1 MCTER
6 GEDIINLKNSK
17 KILLFHKLKILFY
30 TQFIRSTQIISKYLC
45 MSVSFFTYPL
55 CMIRAKCI
63 LQNTSF
69 FHLIGETSMH
79 HLFPFLP
86 TTLTVL
92 DEIPIFELS
101 IDFKITCHFAKI
113 HFEKN
118 MFNILHYVRCL
129 GVLVKVFWFLF
140 FQFQLIL

>member
-6 GEDIINLKNSK
+6 GEDIINLNNSK

-86 TTLTVL
+86 TTLTAL

-118 MFNILHYVRCL
+118 MFNIIVNYERCPIKSF
-129 GVLVKVFWFLF
+129 GFF
-140 FQFQLIL
+140 FQFHLIL

>member
-1 MCTER
+1 
-6 GEDIINLKNSK
+6 
-17 KILLFHKLKILFY
+17 
-30 TQFIRSTQIISKYLC
+30 
-45 MSVSFFTYPL
+45 MSVCFFTYPL

-79 HLFPFLP
+79 HLLPFLP
-86 TTLTVL
+86 TTLTAL

-118 MFNILHYVRCL
+118 MFNIIVHYKRCFRFFFSISFDFVRGWCWFE
-129 GVLVKVFWFLF
+129 VFY
-140 FQFQLIL
+140 ILKYNKKYLNFIPVFKS

>member
-1 MCTER
+1 
-6 GEDIINLKNSK
+6 
-17 KILLFHKLKILFY
+17 
-30 TQFIRSTQIISKYLC
+30 
-45 MSVSFFTYPL
+45 
-55 CMIRAKCI
+55 
-63 LQNTSF
+63 
-69 FHLIGETSMH
+69 MH

-118 MFNILHYVRCL
+118 MFNIIVHYERCPIKSF
-129 GVLVKVFWFLF
+129 GVF
-140 FQFQLIL
+140 FQFHLIL